1 MVRSRSVRIPGA
13 SGRAPTPTARAVE
26 DQLSE
31 DRMTDRDLTQAH
43 AEALLV
49 MDKYRRDDTP
59 WDYSGLGKITL
70 PLVSS
75 DRRESFLLDIRRSRI
90 KIAKGTFQNR
100 ARHLVILA
108 RLDFGGAPHRNPD
121 GQEIAS
127 PHLHL
132 YRKGFNDK
140 WAFPV
145 PLDAFPNLPDYWRT
159 FDDFMVFCNVV
170 APPIINRG
178 VFT

>member
-1 MVRSRSVRIPGA
+1 
-13 SGRAPTPTARAVE
+13 
-26 DQLSE
+26 
-31 DRMTDRDLTQAH
+31 MTDKGLAQAD
-43 AEALLV
+43 ADALLA
-49 MDKYRRDDTP
+49 MEKFRKDDTR
-59 WDYSGLGKITL
+59 WDYSGLGKMTL

-75 DRRESFLLDIRRSRI
+75 DRRESFLLDVRRSRI
-90 KIAKGTFQNR
+90 KLTKGTFQNR
-100 ARHLVILA
+100 ARQLVILA

-132 YRKGFNDK
+132 YREGFNDK
-140 WAFPV
+140 WASPV
-145 PLDAFPNLPDYWRT
+145 PLQDFPNIQDYWPT

-170 APPIINRG
+170 ALPIIDRG